1 MSFTM
6 MAKAKPIQTGNAG
19 RKLVLMMLA
28 DIADD
33 HGQCFPSYQHLA
45 DVCEMSKRS
54 VMRHISDLEGQGFVI
69 IEHRKGVKQNKSNV
83 YTLDFSSDTQT
94 LPSDT
99 VSPPSSDKLSPITY
113 HSSEPIKEPI
123 KKVNKK
129 SSLCLSDLPDHINFQ
144 LMADYID
151 MRNSIKSP
159 MTQRALTILINEVSR
174 LETLGH
180 DPTALLEAAIL
191 NNWKS
196 VYPPR
201 GTLNHANANNQPV
214 NNSAPARVRAV
225 NAARQAQ
232 RERAERETNRA
243 PLGGNV

>member
-1 MSFTM
+1 M
-6 MAKAKPIQTGNAG
+6 MAKAKPIQTGSSG
-19 RKLVLMMLA
+19 CKLVLMMLA

-33 HGQCFPSYQHLA
+33 RGQCFPSYQHLA

-54 VMRHISDLEGQGFVI
+54 VIRYVGELERQGFVI
-69 IEHRKGVKQNKSNV
+69 IEHRKGVKLNKSNI
-83 YTLDFSSDTQT
+83 YTLDFSSDT
-94 LPSDT
+94 
-99 VSPPSSDKLSPITY
+99 VSPITY

-129 SSLCLSDLPDHINFQ
+129 NSLCLDDLPQHINFQ

-243 PLGGNV
+243 PLGGDV